1 MTPRTSKVKEKVG
14 SDTVLDSTP
23 WWAQRPAPLKPQT
36 VVQLLTATLQME

>member
-23 WWAQRPAPLKPQT
+23 WWARH
-36 VVQLLTATLQME
+36 LLRWNLRR